1 MSSIVKLIADI
12 TKFEDLQEFANA
24 QYNTLLAQTKKIHKL
39 QEELEK
45 ALIELEKKKQE
56 SVVSSSLDTSKG
68 QTNDAETTCLVQL
81 ALLKHKSMEG
91 ELTLE
96 ETKKVEIY
104 SKVLHLIKSKD
115 NADSE
120 DKKKVEKLDTKDLL
134 SLITGSKSVEQ

>member
-1 MSSIVKLIADI
+1 MTDIVKMITDI

-24 QYNTLLAQTKKIHKL
+24 QYNTLIAQAKKIHKL
-39 QEELEK
+39 QEEVEKLTVQLEQ
-45 ALIELEKKKQE
+45 KKQE
-56 SVVSSSLDTSKG
+56 SIVANSLDTSKG

-104 SKVLHLIKSKD
+104 SKVLHLIKTKD
-115 NADSE
+115 SDNNE